1 MAAEGALCGF
11 LYLEGSSWGSP
22 EDTEP
27 LAPGTLGIPEGLGK
41 KNGRVSLRGGL
52 KAGLDWATPFC
63 CRLRPLV
70 LTVLSLCVWAFR
82 SCAPC

>member
-1 MAAEGALCGF
+1 MMGWLAGSWLIMAAEGALCGF

-41 KNGRVSLRGGL
+41 KKREYESQGWSEGG
-52 KAGLDWATPFC
+52 P
-63 CRLRPLV
+63 
-70 LTVLSLCVWAFR
+70 
-82 SCAPC
+82 

>member
-1 MAAEGALCGF
+1 MPQAALKKAVPARCRMEWLVGGWLIMAAEGAMCGF

-41 KNGRVSLRGGL
+41 TGVCVSG
-52 KAGLDWATPFC
+52 
-63 CRLRPLV
+63 V
-70 LTVLSLCVWAFR
+70 V
-82 SCAPC
+82 